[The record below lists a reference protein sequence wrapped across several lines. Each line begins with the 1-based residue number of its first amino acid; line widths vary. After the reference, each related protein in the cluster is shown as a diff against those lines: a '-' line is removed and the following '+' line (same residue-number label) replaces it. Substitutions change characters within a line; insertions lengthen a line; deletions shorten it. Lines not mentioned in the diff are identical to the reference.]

1 MNQDMPNHKKYRRS
15 KYPGLGGSLNNREG
29 FSLLELLVG
38 SGLLLVTIAGV
49 LVSYLRCIELAEI
62 SKNSSIALQAARSK
76 MEQVTATPFDQIVT
90 NFNNIPFNIAG
101 LNGKGV
107 SYVNNSN
114 PVLLR
119 VTVSVCWR
127 QKSGRLFG
135 EDANLN
141 GLVDAGEDKN
151 GNGLLDSP
159 IQLVFNI
166 FQRS

>member
-1 MNQDMPNHKKYRRS
+1 M
-15 KYPGLGGSLNNREG
+15 
-29 FSLLELLVG
+29 G

-76 MEQVTATPFDQIVT
+76 MEQVNATPFDQIVT
-90 NFNNIPFNIAG
+90 NFNNIPFNVAG
-101 LNGKGV
+101 LSGKGV

-119 VTVSVCWR
+119 VTISVCWR

-135 EDANLN
+135 EDTNLN
-141 GLVDAGEDKN
+141 GLVDTGEDKN